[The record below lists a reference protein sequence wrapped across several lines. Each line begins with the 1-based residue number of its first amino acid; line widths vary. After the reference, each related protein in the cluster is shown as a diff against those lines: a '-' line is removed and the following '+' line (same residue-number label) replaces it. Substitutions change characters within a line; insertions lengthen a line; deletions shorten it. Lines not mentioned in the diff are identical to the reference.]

1 MAGLLGKLWPFAK
14 SNNATAGAAARNERM
29 PAPATGPTF
38 GPKMPTNTN
47 VARMNAIQEELISR
61 NGVSEE
67 DMAWFNATQKKYNIQ
82 PLDKKQW
89 IQKHITMLNSEIET
103 LSKDG
108 PSLRLLDAW
117 EVRNIL
123 RGRIGLPT
131 VPIPEEVEATRAQLS
146 IPRAGAGSPM
156 LGNAAGF
163 AANVEGAPAPPT
175 PMVGPAEPH
184 SPPTTP
190 SPPGTPFTVTTQGG
204 RRRQAAKSRKGRQA
218 GKVNRSKAKK
228 GTKKIRRSRN

>member
-14 SNNATAGAAARNERM
+14 SNNATAGVAARNERL
-29 PAPATGPTF
+29 PPPATGPTF
-38 GPKMPTNTN
+38 SAKMPTNTN
-47 VARMNAIQEELISR
+47 AARMNAIQEELISR

-67 DMAWFNATQKKYNIQ
+67 DMDWFNATQKKYNIQ

-89 IQKHITMLNSEIET
+89 IHKHITLLNSEIDT

-117 EVRNIL
+117 EIRNIL
-123 RGRIGLPT
+123 RGRIGLAA

-163 AANVEGAPAPPT
+163 AANLEGAPAPPT
-175 PMVGPAEPH
+175 PMVGPVELPASH
-184 SPPTTP
+184 SPPA
-190 SPPGTPFTVTTQGG
+190 TPFTVTTQGG
-204 RRRQAAKSRKGRQA
+204 RRLRKGRK
-218 GKVNRSKAKK
+218 GRRTIKKTKRIGRSKS
-228 GTKKIRRSRN
+228 RRSRN